1 MYPPLRHLLSQFH
14 GALDREH
21 TAGCLIS
28 NWRQATLGMRPK
40 AWEQAGL
47 TYSSP
52 CAAFR
57 ALQIASLSQSS
68 VRKGTPRASCP
79 KYRCG
84 PNQHGFAQD
93 PYPQRSIQ
101 ARHR

>member
-1 MYPPLRHLLSQFH
+1 MSPPLRHPLRQFH
-14 GALDREH
+14 GELDREH

-40 AWEQAGL
+40 AWEQVGL

-57 ALQIASLSQSS
+57 ALQIASLSQCS
-68 VRKGTPRASCP
+68 VRKGTPRASCLEC
-79 KYRCG
+79 RCG
-84 PNQHGFAQD
+84 PNRHGFTQD
-93 PYPQRSIQ
+93 PCPQRSTQ